1 MHHVAKVCKSSHSKA
16 ASVLVFDTAKSGNV
30 ADVNAITPAGLFSLE
45 SPYQLPSTPSDV
57 PSILNYIRTSE
68 GPVTTLPL
76 PHHVHDAVAGWHATR
91 PRDSPTIMATFS
103 VDKKSYAELG
113 LNQPRRGS

>member
-1 MHHVAKVCKSSHSKA
+1 MHHVAKVCKSSYSKPPSVQAVEIVKSDNTA
-16 ASVLVFDTAKSGNV
+16 AQSSAAAVSAV
-30 ADVNAITPAGLFSLE
+30 ASAGLFSLE
-45 SPYQLPSTPSDV
+45 SFNQLPSSPSDV

-76 PHHVHDAVAGWHATR
+76 PHHAHDAVAGWHVTR

-103 VDKKSYAELG
+103 VDKKSYEYPL
-113 LNQPRRGS
+113 